1 VGWKEENLRCEA
13 TFCKTQQREKEVKRH
28 LEKKM
33 RSLETSYTF
42 FIRESYLQALQTDRA
57 GQLMLIIF
65 LHHACP
71 ELKSLL
77 SQPHLL
83 YVILLTRSILQ
94 LLCARTSDRVIQ
106 CVQLSHLNVF
116 ISLG

>member
-1 VGWKEENLRCEA
+1 
-13 TFCKTQQREKEVKRH
+13 
-28 LEKKM
+28 M
-33 RSLETSYTF
+33 F
-42 FIRESYLQALQTDRA
+42 FVRESYLQALHTDRA

-83 YVILLTRSILQ
+83 EVILLTRSILQ
-94 LLCARTSDRVIQ
+94 LILARTSDRVIQ
-106 CVQLSHLNVF
+106 CVQLSHPHVF
-116 ISLG
+116 MPGIDAYIWRKEMGRSS